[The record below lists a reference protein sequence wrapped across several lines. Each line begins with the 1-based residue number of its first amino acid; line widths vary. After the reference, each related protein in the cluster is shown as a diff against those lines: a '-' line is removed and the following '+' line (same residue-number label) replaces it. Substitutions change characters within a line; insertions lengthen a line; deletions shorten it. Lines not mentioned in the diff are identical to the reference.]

1 MLKALNA
8 KRQIEKNSL
17 KNVCHT
23 YCAGEVMYRRVL
35 KSSKPLSLVE
45 CEFCLQLLTATYP
58 FFILNSEEARPFSDS
73 KAVAS

>member
-1 MLKALNA
+1 
-8 KRQIEKNSL
+8 
-17 KNVCHT
+17 
-23 YCAGEVMYRRVL
+23 MYRRVL
-35 KSSKPLSLVE
+35 KSSKPLVE